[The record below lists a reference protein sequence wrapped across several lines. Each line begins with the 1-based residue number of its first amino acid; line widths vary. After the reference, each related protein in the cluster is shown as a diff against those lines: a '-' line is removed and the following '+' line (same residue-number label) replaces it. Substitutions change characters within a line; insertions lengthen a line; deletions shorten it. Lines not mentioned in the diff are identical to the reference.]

1 MLFSINVPVSSLT
14 TSRYLIYYIFL
25 TADFK
30 TSFRYDYDGGFVL
43 NNLDADCIKQFVH
56 PVLTCVINFI
66 TRTWSAL
73 NDLETL
79 ALSFFLEKASF
90 KISSGADFQTD
101 WITFKSHLA
110 KNLALLNIESTLTK
124 EI

>member
-1 MLFSINVPVSSLT
+1 MF
-14 TSRYLIYYIFL
+14 
-25 TADFK
+25 
-30 TSFRYDYDGGFVL
+30 